1 MECNLIDR
9 TAMTAIAI
17 INHKGGVGKTTTA
30 VNLAVAFAARGHST
44 LLVDCDPQ
52 AHATRCLLETI
63 PDRTVGDLLM
73 DKPSQ
78 AKRAVFASD
87 YENLDVVGSSNE
99 LTGTAELLSARIRRE
114 VRLSKALQALDYDYV
129 LLDSAPTEGVLTHNV
144 ITAADLLL
152 VPVQMGGGAIEGVEP
167 LLDLATELRDGE
179 DMPYRLF
186 LTMFDRRTTRT
197 NTTVVDRLRRH
208 RKNLLKTYIAK
219 SERLNQANLESRPIA
234 AHAPGA
240 RGVRE
245 FDALAK
251 DVVAVARRL

>member
-52 AHATRCLLETI
+52 AHATRCLLEAI

-99 LTGTAELLSARIRRE
+99 LTGTAELLSARVRRE

-167 LLDLATELRDGE
+167 LLDLRWNFEMVRIC
-179 DMPYRLF
+179 
-186 LTMFDRRTTRT
+186 RTG
-197 NTTVVDRLRRH
+197 
-208 RKNLLKTYIAK
+208 
-219 SERLNQANLESRPIA
+219 S
-234 AHAPGA
+234 
-240 RGVRE
+240 
-245 FDALAK
+245 F
-251 DVVAVARRL
+251 